1 MIQGVGHGDLIQNQN
16 GDWFVIHLGFRQ
28 IDQWL
33 PYHHLGREVFM
44 TPIHFGENGWFTA
57 GNDGTTAQEYEING
71 NFTQELKKV
80 YTFENTSP
88 DLEWCY
94 MRHPDSSKYE
104 LSSEKYI
111 LHGTDKTIDD
121 IASPTFIG
129 LRQMDFNGEIS
140 CDLSVIDGE
149 AGITLFMDEQ
159 QHYDLAVRN
168 SEIGTEAVL
177 KLNIGDIKHIQN
189 SVKLSGN
196 SAKLIIE
203 MNNFIYTFKI
213 LNGDALHE
221 LGSAQTKYLSS
232 EVAAGF
238 TGVIIGLYAQQ
249 EGCKAEFTGF
259 RTEYK

>member
-1 MIQGVGHGDLIQNQN
+1 
-16 GDWFVIHLGFRQ
+16 
-28 IDQWL
+28 
-33 PYHHLGREVFM
+33 
-44 TPIHFGENGWFTA
+44 
-57 GNDGTTAQEYEING
+57 
-71 NFTQELKKV
+71 
-80 YTFENTSP
+80 
-88 DLEWCY
+88 
-94 MRHPDSSKYE
+94 
-104 LSSEKYI
+104 
-111 LHGTDKTIDD
+111 
-121 IASPTFIG
+121 
-129 LRQMDFNGEIS
+129 MDFNGEIS